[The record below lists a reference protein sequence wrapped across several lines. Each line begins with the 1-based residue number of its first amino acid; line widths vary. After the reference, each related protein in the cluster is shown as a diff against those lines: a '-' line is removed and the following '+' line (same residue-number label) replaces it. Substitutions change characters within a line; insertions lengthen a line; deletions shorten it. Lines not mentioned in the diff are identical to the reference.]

1 MLNIIRIDEVEKFTK
16 IQHILSELSKK
27 KKNHLQG
34 VSQRHTSVFLVL
46 ARSRNSL

>member
-27 KKNHLQG
+27 KKKSPPRCISKTYFC
-34 VSQRHTSVFLVL
+34 VSGFS
-46 ARSRNSL
+46 